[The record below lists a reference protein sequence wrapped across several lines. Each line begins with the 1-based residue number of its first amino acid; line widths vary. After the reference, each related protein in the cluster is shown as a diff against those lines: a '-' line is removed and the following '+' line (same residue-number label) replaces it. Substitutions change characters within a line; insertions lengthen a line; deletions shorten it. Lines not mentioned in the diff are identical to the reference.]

1 MNYCE
6 QARSNLSQ

>member
-6 QARSNLSQ
+6 FLLNQI

>member
-6 QARSNLSQ
+6 

>member
-6 QARSNLSQ
+6 KRY